1 MSKARFTEEFKVA
14 AVKQVAEHGR
24 PVAEV
29 AARLGVSTHSLY
41 GWLKRYNKP
50 TEQRKQESA
59 EAAELKRL
67 RTEVKR
73 LTEERD
79 ILKKPPRTLPRSP
92 AEVRVYRTAFDSI
105 CGASTLRRTTGAPQ
119 RLLRMATQYS

>member
-1 MSKARFTEEFKVA
+1 MSKARFTEEFKMA
-14 AVKQVAEHGR
+14 AIKQVAEHGR

-29 AARLGVSTHSLY
+29 AARLGVSTHSIY

-79 ILKKPPRTLPRSP
+79 ILPRTLPRSP
-92 AEVRVYRTAFDSI
+92 AEVRVYRAAFDSI

>member
-29 AARLGVSTHSLY
+29 AARLGVSTHSIY

-79 ILKKPPRTLPRSP
+79 ILKKAAVDSTDQCNTYVKTSVHRDLLSETY
-92 AEVRVYRTAFDSI
+92 ETQKTVIYTAGKSI
-105 CGASTLRRTTGAPQ
+105 
-119 RLLRMATQYS
+119 YF

>member
-29 AARLGVSTHSLY
+29 AARLGVSTHSIY

-50 TEQRKQESA
+50 TEQCNPPEKPQY
-59 EAAELKRL
+59 EL
-67 RTEVKR
+67 T
-73 LTEERD
+73 
-79 ILKKPPRTLPRSP
+79 P
-92 AEVRVYRTAFDSI
+92 
-105 CGASTLRRTTGAPQ
+105 
-119 RLLRMATQYS
+119 

>member
-29 AARLGVSTHSLY
+29 AARLGVSTHSIY

-67 RTEVKR
+67 RNEVKR

-79 ILKKPPRTLPRSP
+79 ILKKAAAYFAKES
-92 AEVRVYRTAFDSI
+92 
-105 CGASTLRRTTGAPQ
+105 G
-119 RLLRMATQYS
+119 

>member
-29 AARLGVSTHSLY
+29 AARLGVSTHSIY

-79 ILKKPPRTLPRSP
+79 ILKKAVVDSTDQCNTYVKTSVHRDLLSETY
-92 AEVRVYRTAFDSI
+92 ETQKTVIYTAGKSI
-105 CGASTLRRTTGAPQ
+105 
-119 RLLRMATQYS
+119 YF